1 MKKFTYRF
9 SDGHEME
16 MESTNA
22 AMDIMRQYEQENDCK
37 MIFNGFFDQVSSL
50 QLLRANSHTR
60 GDGFKPGFHPGLG
73 MEIRTNGQYQEVLKE
88 KGMVEVGNSVQTTP
102 KQKKRAQFTE
112 EIIKDAVAMGA
123 EISGNEASKL
133 LGETT

>member
-1 MKKFTYRF
+1 
-9 SDGHEME
+9 ME

-22 AMDIMRQYEQENDCK
+22 AMDIMRQYEQDNDCK

-88 KGMVEVGNSVQTTP
+88 KGMVEVGNSVQATP
-102 KQKKRAQFTE
+102 KQKKRSQFTE
-112 EIIKDAVAMGA
+112 DIIKDAVAMGA